1 MTDTED
7 QKSFLTVHRDPPV
20 SAHPDALDYDP
31 NYFADAKNV
40 VRLTLGSW
48 RHRGY
53 VLVTI
58 GGNCKGVTILEYAM
72 SGWIDDV
79 MEYIE
84 QDGGFGEDGTGVW
97 GYVFYD
103 ANGDEL
109 SGEVFGDERDVR
121 DRLERMVLGAE
132 IIELSGPEVEAARA
146 RRREFEAR
154 EARES

>member
-53 VLVTI
+53 VLVT
-58 GGNCKGVTILEYAM
+58 
-72 SGWIDDV
+72 
-79 MEYIE
+79 
-84 QDGGFGEDGTGVW
+84 
-97 GYVFYD
+97 
-103 ANGDEL
+103 
-109 SGEVFGDERDVR
+109 
-121 DRLERMVLGAE
+121 
-132 IIELSGPEVEAARA
+132 LSGPEVEAARA